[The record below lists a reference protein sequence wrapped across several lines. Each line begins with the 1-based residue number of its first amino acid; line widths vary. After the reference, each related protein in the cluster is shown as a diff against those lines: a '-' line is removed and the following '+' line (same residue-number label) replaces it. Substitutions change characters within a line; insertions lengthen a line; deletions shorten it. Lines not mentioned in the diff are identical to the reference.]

1 MNNRLYINY
10 RTPKEI
16 EIIIK
21 KSVRGQ
27 DEGVKTV
34 ATALSA
40 HLLRIRY
47 AQSHPGRELQNNL
60 VLEDRKKGL
69 DRPYGRPRAVLSETF
84 AGNYKLWKGGK
95 LTAVDFMKKENL
107 PRTTFYRLVKR
118 YEKQ

>member
-47 AQSHPGRELQNNL
+47 AQSHPGRELQSRTGRQEEGLRPSVWQATGSAVRNL
-60 VLEDRKKGL
+60 CRQLQTMERRKTYRGGL
-69 DRPYGRPRAVLSETF
+69 HEKRKPAPDNLLPV
-84 AGNYKLWKGGK
+84 GK
-95 LTAVDFMKKENL
+95 AI
-107 PRTTFYRLVKR
+107 
-118 YEKQ
+118 